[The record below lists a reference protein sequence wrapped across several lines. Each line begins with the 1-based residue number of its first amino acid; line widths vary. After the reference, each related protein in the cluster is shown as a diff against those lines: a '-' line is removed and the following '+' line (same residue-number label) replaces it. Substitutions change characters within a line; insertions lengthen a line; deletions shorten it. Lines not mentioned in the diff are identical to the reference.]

1 MPNELEGA
9 IPNHDIQAV
18 FLNGARRS
26 KLLVTV
32 LLMSGE
38 SFDAIIK
45 SFDRFSVVVEHS
57 GSDELLFK
65 HASASIRPA
74 RASSSS
80 SE

>member
-1 MPNELEGA
+1 MPNELEGS

-26 KLLVTV
+26 KLEVTV
-32 LLMSGE
+32 LLMNGT
-38 SFDAIIK
+38 SFNAVIK
-45 SFDRFSVVVEHS
+45 KFDRFSVVIEHS

-65 HASASIRPA
+65 HAIASIRPA

-80 SE
+80 PE